1 MKAKE
6 IYDYLNELQKNGV
19 IQDWFKDH
27 ISCRVKGFCCN
38 EDTFTITFKESSFL
52 WVWFAESDVKNTSDI
67 DRLIIREFT
76 KPGGATD
83 VPPFPTGDN

>member
-1 MKAKE
+1 MKAEK
-6 IYDYLNELQKNGV
+6 IYDYLNELQKNGE

-27 ISCRVKGFCCN
+27 ISCGVKGFYCN

-67 DRLIIREFT
+67 DRLIACELTRDIT
-76 KPGGATD
+76 IDD
-83 VPPFPTGDN
+83 VPTFPTGDN